1 MAFSEPPRR
10 RPDSLITPH
19 KPGPPRFTGGT
30 TSAKGDTS
38 KAGGADK
45 KEPAASNPPARRPAS
60 LHAHGNANVPGRG
73 NPHLHRPH
81 SPHRPHRRPR
91 WAAPLLAL
99 AIVAGF
105 AYFAFRP
112 HMPRG
117 GIRLPL
123 LRSGGPVEL
132 PTPVAF
138 PDQDTVRTREG
149 RWVTRYAP
157 DIILQART
165 QRYINQYRPE
175 GAVVVVCD
183 LRTGQMRTVVE
194 RDSSGTSTRPRMAL
208 GTTFPAASLI
218 KIVTAA
224 AVLEHGI
231 SHPLD
236 DLPMVGGAHTLY
248 RSQLRVPTHGH
259 LNTVTLREAFAR
271 SINPTFGLLGMRV
284 GSAPLRDMAER
295 LGFNHGIK
303 SGDAA
308 TNSAKNATD
317 NTRSDAPVPQ
327 AEAVQGLQARINP
340 PDTGFGL
347 AEVASGYTTET
358 TISPLHALRIARAIG
373 QDGRLLPTRFTRQ
386 LESLDNGRVWTLP
399 EAETSP
405 FASPATLRNLR
416 TLMEATVSTGTAR
429 RGFQRNLDASD
440 FGRLEMGGKT
450 GSLNGHN
457 PPGRYEWFI
466 GYARRKDHPDQGIAI
481 AVMLINR
488 TYLAVH
494 AAELAGLVIRDW
506 ERYSPP
512 YPDEEGRYL
521 AGR

>member
-19 KPGPPRFTGGT
+19 KPGAPRFTGGT
-30 TSAKGDTS
+30 GGDGKGSA
-38 KAGGADK
+38 
-45 KEPAASNPPARRPAS
+45 NPPP
-60 LHAHGNANVPGRG
+60 HHPGHGHGG
-73 NPHLHRPH
+73 HGHG
-81 SPHRPHRRPR
+81 RPHRRRSRPR
-91 WAAPLLAL
+91 WATPLLAL
-99 AIVAGF
+99 AIVAGS
-105 AYFAFRP
+105 AYFAFRTP
-112 HMPRG
+112 TTVG
-117 GIRLPL
+117 GVTLPS
-123 LRSGGPVEL
+123 LRRGGPVEL
-132 PTPVAF
+132 PTPVSF

-165 QRYINQYRPE
+165 QRYINQYQPE

-183 LRTGQMRTVVE
+183 LRTGQIRALVE

-208 GTTFPAASLI
+208 GTTFPAASLA

-231 SHPLD
+231 YRPLD
-236 DLPMVGGAHTLY
+236 DLPLVGGAHTLY
-248 RSQLRVPTHGH
+248 RSQLRIPHGH
-259 LNTVTLREAFAR
+259 HNTVTLREAFAR
-271 SINPTFGLLGMRV
+271 SINPTFGLLGLRV

-295 LGFNHGIK
+295 LGFNHP
-303 SGDAA
+303 SLPS
-308 TNSAKNATD
+308 NPSD
-317 NTRSDAPVPQ
+317 NTRS
-327 AEAVQGLQARINP
+327 EATESGMETEAGTHAFQARLNP
-340 PDTGFGL
+340 PDSGFAL

-358 TISPLHALRIARAIG
+358 TLSPLHALRIARAIG
-373 QDGRLLPTRFTRQ
+373 QDGRLLPTRFTRE

-399 EAETSP
+399 EAETRP
-405 FASPATLRNLR
+405 FASAATLRNLR
-416 TLMEATVSTGTAR
+416 TLMEATVTAGTAR
-429 RGFQRNLDASD
+429 RGFRRNMDASD
-440 FGRLEMGGKT
+440 FDRLEMGGKT

-466 GYARRKDHPDQGIAI
+466 GYARRKDHPDQGIAV

-506 ERYSPP
+506 SRYSPP
-512 YPDEEGRYL
+512 YPDEDGRYL

>member
-10 RPDSLITPH
+10 RPESLITPH
-19 KPGPPRFTGGT
+19 KPGPPRFTGGSGGNT
-30 TSAKGDTS
+30 
-38 KAGGADK
+38 AGNDAAK
-45 KEPAASNPPARRPAS
+45 KEIPAPKPPARRPA
-60 LHAHGNANVPGRG
+60 HPQG
-73 NPHLHRPH
+73 NPRVHR
-81 SPHRPHRRPR
+81 RRGRPR
-91 WAAPLLAL
+91 WAIPLLAL
-99 AIVAGF
+99 AIVALS
-105 AYFAFRP
+105 AYFAFRTP
-112 HMPRG
+112 SGGGAG
-117 GIRLPL
+117 GIALPS
-123 LRSGGPVEL
+123 LRRGGPVEL
-132 PTPVAF
+132 PTPVSF
-138 PDQDTVRTREG
+138 PEQDTVRTREG

-157 DIILQART
+157 DILLQART
-165 QRYINQYRPE
+165 LRYVNQYQPQ

-183 LRTGQMRTVVE
+183 LRTGQIRALVE

-208 GTTFPAASLI
+208 GTTFPAASLV

-231 SHPLD
+231 SRPLD
-236 DLPMVGGAHTLY
+236 DLPLVGGAHTLY
-248 RSQLRVPTHGH
+248 RSQLRVPAGH
-259 LNTVTLREAFAR
+259 HNTVTLREAFAR
-271 SINPTFGLLGMRV
+271 SINPTFGLLGIRV

-295 LGFNHGIK
+295 LGFNHGVR
-303 SGDAA
+303 AA
-308 TNSAKNATD
+308 ADGNPTD
-317 NTRSDAPVPQ
+317 NTRSDADAPRSAS
-327 AEAVQGLQARINP
+327 AEGLQARINP
-340 PDTGFGL
+340 PDSGFAL

-373 QDGRLLPTRFTRQ
+373 QDGRLLPARFTRELQ
-386 LESLDNGRVWTLP
+386 SLDNGRVWTLP
-399 EAETSP
+399 EAETRP

-429 RGFQRNLDASD
+429 RGFRRNMDASD
-440 FGRLEMGGKT
+440 FDRLEMGGKT

-466 GYARRKDHPDQGIAI
+466 GYARRKGHPDQGIAV

-506 ERYSPP
+506 ARYSPP